1 MIYSKKLEN
10 RINRIHERV
19 IRLVYNNS
27 LNVEEFLVEG
37 KNVSILQNNPQILVI
52 FIPKKHG
59 NIMKANL
66 AYPITF
72 DTESILSRL
81 APKIWKLFPVPLVNE
96 IWLNNFKKNNQNMSN

>member
-1 MIYSKKLEN
+1 MIYSRKLEN

-27 LNVEEFLVEG
+27 LNVKEFLVEG

-52 FIPKKHG
+52 FIPKKYG

-81 APKIWKLFPVPLVNE
+81 APKIWKFFPVPLANE
-96 IWLNNFKKNNQNMSN
+96 IWLNNLKKNNQNMSN

>member
-1 MIYSKKLEN
+1 MIYSRKLEN

-27 LNVEEFLVEG
+27 LNVKEFLVDG

-52 FIPKKHG
+52 FIPKKYG
-59 NIMKANL
+59 SIMKANL

-81 APKIWKLFPVPLVNE
+81 APKICKFFPVPLANE